1 MVIFEGYKMPLFKF
15 NRFLCLIKSVN
26 KLSIHIL
33 VLCLW
38 MESGWLPGLFP
49 VKIWWKLNTDG
60 NSLGILGKA
69 GAGVLIRRED
79 GDWVV
84 LARPSLPSIIDV
96 YAGRRS
102 FPQNFSGGDD
112 FA

>member
-1 MVIFEGYKMPLFKF
+1 
-15 NRFLCLIKSVN
+15 
-26 KLSIHIL
+26 
-33 VLCLW
+33 

-84 LARPSLPSIIDV
+84 GFSI
-96 YAGRRS
+96 Y
-102 FPQNFSGGDD
+102 SGETTKMVPKLGYLVKKSSQPNNLSC
-112 FA
+112 

>member
-1 MVIFEGYKMPLFKF
+1 MPLFKF
-15 NRFLCLIKSVN
+15 NRFLCLIKTVN

-33 VLCLW
+33 VLCVW

-49 VKIWWKLNTDG
+49 IKIWWKLNTDG
-60 NSLGILGKA
+60 SSLGILGKA

-84 LARPSLPSIIDV
+84 GFSTCSGETTKMILNYVILLKKKIILI
-96 YAGRRS
+96 
-102 FPQNFSGGDD
+102 
-112 FA
+112 

>member
-1 MVIFEGYKMPLFKF
+1 M
-15 NRFLCLIKSVN
+15 
-26 KLSIHIL
+26 

-79 GDWVV
+79 GDSVV
-84 LARPSLPSIIDV
+84 GFSTYSGETTKMVPNYIFVSKNYLNLII
-96 YAGRRS
+96 
-102 FPQNFSGGDD
+102 
-112 FA
+112 